1 MITATCDFRD
11 RSSGVIW
18 HNFPLAS
25 GLDGFMTSKENLPVT
40 GLRLQGSDL
49 PKTTRVG
56 AELGA
61 DSDLL
66 PWAGARPS
74 RRSAA
79 PARPPGTP
87 GPHLVPRQ
95 TLHSHHG
102 AVLPEPHAATA
113 SFSTQRLGHCCTPLE
128 FLQADTLFPLHDTQG
143 NTQFTIQTRALLIL
157 MWERHRCEL
166 GSSQVNQELWSLIT
180 SP

>member
-1 MITATCDFRD
+1 
-11 RSSGVIW
+11 
-18 HNFPLAS
+18 
-25 GLDGFMTSKENLPVT
+25 MTSKENLPVT

-49 PKTTRVG
+49 PKMTQVG

-79 PARPPGTP
+79 PARPPRP
-87 GPHLVPRQ
+87 PAPPRPKADAAQ
-95 TLHSHHG
+95 
-102 AVLPEPHAATA
+102 LP
-113 SFSTQRLGHCCTPLE
+113 RGC
-128 FLQADTLFPLHDTQG
+128 
-143 NTQFTIQTRALLIL
+143 
-157 MWERHRCEL
+157 
-166 GSSQVNQELWSLIT
+166 